1 VWGIKRLTQMQEMI
15 PCPIKRDLYQSTETY
30 MNQKRPI
37 PIKRDLQCGVYNDF
51 LKCRIWFAARHFVDH
66 VIRHD
71 QEHHISLSHVTCQW
85 VMSHINESCHMS
97 MSHDTHQCA

>member
-51 LKCRIWFAARHFVDH
+51 LKCRI
-66 VIRHD
+66 
-71 QEHHISLSHVTCQW
+71 
-85 VMSHINESCHMS
+85 
-97 MSHDTHQCA
+97 